1 MKMRP
6 SGWLAPR
13 FLLLFY
19 LLIALTPLALA
30 WAQGLPRRP
39 LVDELSS
46 ALAAVGFAM
55 LLIEFVI
62 SGRFEVVSGRLGI
75 DRAIRFHKI
84 TAQLLLLFILIHPYL

>member
-1 MKMRP
+1 MKMRR

-55 LLIEFVI
+55 LLIGTQGDI
-62 SGRFEVVSGRLGI
+62 KNAASHLMSPPCL
-75 DRAIRFHKI
+75 
-84 TAQLLLLFILIHPYL
+84 